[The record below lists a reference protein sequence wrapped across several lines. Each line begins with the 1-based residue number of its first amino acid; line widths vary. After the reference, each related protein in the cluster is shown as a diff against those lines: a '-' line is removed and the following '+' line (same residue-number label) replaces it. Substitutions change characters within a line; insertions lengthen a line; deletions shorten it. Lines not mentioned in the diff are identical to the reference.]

1 MAHSRATTPRKKKRP
16 LPDVAHAAD
25 RAAYPSRTTVKF
37 WCGPVEAIRRN
48 SSLAETSLTYPLR
61 KCIEALD
68 GRHKRRWRYEKS
80 IQGVKR
86 ALLKKTKVIFILV
99 AVHAARSATNVVFF
113 SLASADLS
121 LNENG
126 LHNNNGT
133 TLVVC
138 YEVRVVRGS

>member
-1 MAHSRATTPRKKKRP
+1 M
-16 LPDVAHAAD
+16 
-25 RAAYPSRTTVKF
+25 KF

-99 AVHAARSATNVVFF
+99 AVHAARSATNVFF
-113 SLASADLS
+113 SLASPDLS

-138 YEVRVVRGS
+138 

>member
-1 MAHSRATTPRKKKRP
+1 M
-16 LPDVAHAAD
+16 
-25 RAAYPSRTTVKF
+25 KF
-37 WCGPVEAIRRN
+37 WCSPVEAIRRN

-61 KCIEALD
+61 KRIEALD

-113 SLASADLS
+113 FA
-121 LNENG
+121 
-126 LHNNNGT
+126 
-133 TLVVC
+133 
-138 YEVRVVRGS
+138 RGSRLDFK

>member
-1 MAHSRATTPRKKKRP
+1 MAHSRATTPRKKRP

-37 WCGPVEAIRRN
+37 WCSPVGAIRRN

-61 KCIEALD
+61 KRIEALD

-86 ALLKKTKVIFILV
+86 TLLKKTKVIFILV

-113 SLASADLS
+113 SLASPDLS

-126 LHNNNGT
+126 LHNNNGS

-138 YEVRVVRGS
+138 

>member
-1 MAHSRATTPRKKKRP
+1 MWSSGGNPKKFQSGRDKSYVPIEKAHRGAG
-16 LPDVAHAAD
+16 
-25 RAAYPSRTTVKF
+25 
-37 WCGPVEAIRRN
+37 W
-48 SSLAETSLTYPLR
+48 
-61 KCIEALD
+61 
-68 GRHKRRWRYEKS
+68 RHKRRWRYEKS

-138 YEVRVVRGS
+138 